1 MFFLSPFQYQTHF
14 IVVNKMIDDIKERI
28 KHHGEKVPELNS
40 AMRSM
45 IEKCANIGDNIDDKM
60 QSIYEKMREIVHQVQ
75 RNSDEMKKSVE
86 PALLACEM
94 NVQQTVDAIT
104 ETLNAHQIIINDEQQ
119 FAFTQ
124 PKLPDNFRMLQSQLE
139 KTITEKALLV
149 NNLLENV
156 TKTNNSA
163 IECGLRRID
172 TISMDIPSKRDIMK
186 CSDEVEILRNDLN
199 ENQQRVS
206 QQHQDGAAFINE
218 IALTTQQEC
227 AALNQQITACRKQL
241 KYFNE
246 MDFCVYEPSGIHFC
260 YQRSSDFQQPIVLK
274 FKSLFDTV

>member
-1 MFFLSPFQYQTHF
+1 
-14 IVVNKMIDDIKERI
+14 MIDDIKERI
-28 KHHGEKVPELNS
+28 KIHGEKVPELNS
-40 AMRSM
+40 AMRLM

-60 QSIYEKMREIVHQVQ
+60 QSIYEQMREIVHQVQ
-75 RNSDEMKKSVE
+75 RNSDEIKKSVE

-104 ETLNAHQIIINDEQQ
+104 ETLNAHQIIIDDER

-124 PKLPDNFRMLQSQLE
+124 PKLPDNFRMLQYQLE

-149 NNLLENV
+149 NNLLENM

-163 IECGLRRID
+163 IDCGLKRID
-172 TISMDIPSKRDIMK
+172 TISMEIPSKRDIIK

-199 ENQQRVS
+199 ENQQCLS
-206 QQHQDGAAFINE
+206 QHYQDGAAVVNE

-246 MDFCVYEPSGIHFC
+246 MDFCVYEPSGMHFC
-260 YQRSSDFQQPIVLK
+260 YQRSSLFWQRILLK
-274 FKSLFDTV
+274 FKFLFDTVQI